1 MVLNIVWIS
10 FFVIA
15 WLVGLGRLI
24 FLGDTQIFPDL
35 INSTFDMAK
44 TGLEISLGL
53 AGIMT
58 LWLGLMKIAE
68 KSGCIQLLA
77 RGVNPL
83 FSRLFPGIPSGHP
96 VYGSMLMNIAANM
109 LGLENAA
116 TPLGLKAMKQLQDLN
131 TEKDTATDAMIMFLV
146 MNTSGLMILPVAIM
160 MYRAEMGAAAPADIF
175 IPILIATFFSTF
187 CGIFAVAFH
196 QKIRLLDRV
205 LLGYLGGFLLF
216 VVGIIAFFSTL
227 TPEMI
232 NQVSLIAGNL
242 ILFSVIIFFIG
253 MGFRKKLNVYE
264 VFIDGAK
271 EGFSTAI
278 VIIPYLIA
286 ILVAVGV
293 FRTSGALEMLIDLL
307 AKGFAALGLNTEFLP
322 ALPTALM
329 RPLSGSGARGLM
341 IEAMQHH
348 GPDSFVG
355 RLVCI
360 MQGATDTTFY
370 VIALYF
376 GSVGV
381 RKTRYAVSAGLTAD
395 FAGIIAAILVAYL
408 FFSP

>member
-1 MVLNIVWIS
+1 
-10 FFVIA
+10 
-15 WLVGLGRLI
+15 
-24 FLGDTQIFPDL
+24 
-35 INSTFDMAK
+35 
-44 TGLEISLGL
+44 
-53 AGIMT
+53 
-58 LWLGLMKIAE
+58 
-68 KSGCIQLLA
+68 
-77 RGVNPL
+77 
-83 FSRLFPGIPSGHP
+83 
-96 VYGSMLMNIAANM
+96 
-109 LGLENAA
+109 
-116 TPLGLKAMKQLQDLN
+116 LGLKAMKQLQDLN
-131 TEKDTATDAMIMFLV
+131 TEKDMATDAMIMFLV

-160 MYRAEMGAAAPADIF
+160 MFRAEMGAASPADIF
-175 IPILIATFFSTF
+175 IPILISTFFSTLI
-187 CGIFAVAFH
+187 GILAVAFR
-196 QKIRLLDRV
+196 QKIRILDGV
-205 LLGYLGGFLLF
+205 LLAYLGGFLLF

-227 TPEMI
+227 TPEQI
-232 NQVSLIAGNL
+232 NHVSLVAGNL
-242 ILFSVIIFFIG
+242 ILFSVIIFFVG
-253 MGFRKKLNVYE
+253 MGFKKKLNVYE

-278 VIIPYLIA
+278 IIIPYLIA

-293 FRTSGALEMLIDLL
+293 FRTSGALEMLIGLIG
-307 AKGFAALGLNTEFLP
+307 KGISAVGINTDFLP

-381 RKTRYAVSAGLTAD
+381 RKSRYAVSAGLTAD
-395 FAGIIAAILVAYL
+395 FAGVIAAIFIAYL
-408 FFSP
+408 FFH

>member
-1 MVLNIVWIS
+1 MVLNVIWIA

-15 WLVGLGRLI
+15 WVVGLGRLI
-24 FLGDTQIFPDL
+24 FLGDSQIFPEL
-35 INSTFDMAK
+35 IGSTFDMAK

-58 LWLGLMKIAE
+58 LWLGLMNIAE
-68 KSGCIQLLA
+68 KSGCIRILA
-77 RGVNPL
+77 KAVNPL
-83 FSRLFPGIPSGHP
+83 FRRLFPGIPSGHP
-96 VYGSMLMNIAANM
+96 AYGSMLMNIAANM

-116 TPLGLKAMKQLQDLN
+116 TPLGLKAMKELQDLN

-160 MYRAEMGAAAPADIF
+160 MYRAEMGAASPADIF
-175 IPILIATFFSTF
+175 IPILISTFFSTL
-187 CGIFAVAFH
+187 CGILAVAFR
-196 QKIRLLDRV
+196 QKIRIFDKV
-205 LLGYLGGFLLF
+205 IFAYLGGFLVF
-216 VVGIIAFFSTL
+216 VVSLIAYFSTL
-227 TPEMI
+227 TPEKI
-232 NQVSLIAGNL
+232 NRLSLITGNL
-242 ILFSVIIFFIG
+242 ILFTVIIFFIA
-253 MGFRKKLNVYE
+253 MGFKKKLNVYE
-264 VFIDGAK
+264 VFIEGAK

-293 FRTSGALEMLIDLL
+293 FRTSGALEMLIGVLG
-307 AKGFAALGLNTEFLP
+307 KGISALGINTDFIP

-341 IEAMQHH
+341 IEAMQHY
-348 GPDSFVG
+348 GADSFVG

-376 GSVGV
+376 GSVGI
-381 RKTRYAVSAGLTAD
+381 RKTRYAVSAGLIAD
-395 FAGIIAAILVAYL
+395 FAGIISAIFIAYL
-408 FFSP
+408 FFH

>member
-1 MVLNIVWIS
+1 MVLNVIWIS

-35 INSTFDMAK
+35 INSTFEMAK

-68 KSGCIQLLA
+68 KSGCIRLLA
-77 RGVNPL
+77 RAVNPL

-96 VYGSMLMNIAANM
+96 AYGSMLMNIAANM

-175 IPILIATFFSTF
+175 IPILISTFFSTF
-187 CGIFAVAFH
+187 CGILAVAFR
-196 QKIRLLDRV
+196 QKIRLLDGV
-205 LLGYLGGFLLF
+205 LLAYLGGFLLF

-232 NQVSLIAGNL
+232 NQISLIAGNL

-307 AKGFAALGLNTEFLP
+307 EKGFFALGLNTEFLP

-341 IEAMQHH
+341 IEAMQYH

-395 FAGIIAAILVAYL
+395 FAGVIAAIFVAYL

>member
-1 MVLNIVWIS
+1 MVLNVIWIS

-15 WLVGLGRLI
+15 WVVGLGRLI
-24 FLGDTQIFPDL
+24 FLGDSQIFPEL
-35 INSTFDMAK
+35 IGSTFDMAK

-68 KSGCIQLLA
+68 KSGCIRILA
-77 RGVNPL
+77 KAVNPL

-96 VYGSMLMNIAANM
+96 AYGSMLMNIAANM

-116 TPLGLKAMKQLQDLN
+116 TPLGLKAMKELQDLN

-160 MYRAEMGAAAPADIF
+160 MYRAEMGAASPADIF
-175 IPILIATFFSTF
+175 IPIFISTFFSTLV
-187 CGIFAVAFH
+187 GILAVAFR
-196 QKIRLLDRV
+196 QKIRIFDKV
-205 LLGYLGGFLLF
+205 IFAYLGGFLAF
-216 VVGIIAFFSTL
+216 IIGVIVYFSTL
-227 TPEMI
+227 TPEKI
-232 NQVSLIAGNL
+232 NRVSLITGNL
-242 ILFSVIIFFIG
+242 ILFTVIIFFIA
-253 MGFRKKLNVYE
+253 MGFKKKINVYE
-264 VFIDGAK
+264 VFIEGAK

-293 FRTSGALEMLIDLL
+293 FRTSGALEMLIGVVG
-307 AKGFAALGLNTEFLP
+307 KGINAIGINGDFIP

-341 IEAMQHH
+341 IEAMQHY
-348 GPDSFVG
+348 GADSFVG

-376 GSVGV
+376 GSVGI
-381 RKTRYAVSAGLTAD
+381 RKTRYAVSAGLIAD
-395 FAGIIAAILVAYL
+395 VAGIISAIFIAYL
-408 FFSP
+408 FFH

>member
-1 MVLNIVWIS
+1 MVLNIIWIS

-24 FLGDTQIFPDL
+24 FLGDTQIFPEL

-44 TGLEISLGL
+44 MGLEISLGL

-77 RGVNPL
+77 KAVNPL
-83 FSRLFPGIPSGHP
+83 FSRLFPGIPAGHP
-96 VYGSMLMNIAANM
+96 AYGSMLMNIAANM

-146 MNTSGLMILPVAIM
+146 MNTSGLMILPVSIM
-160 MYRAEMGAAAPADIF
+160 MYRSEMGATNPADIF
-175 IPILIATFFSTF
+175 IPILIATFISTL
-187 CGIFAVAFH
+187 CGILVVAFR
-196 QKIRLLDRV
+196 QKIRIWDKV
-205 LLGYLGGFLLF
+205 LLAYLGGFLAII
-216 VVGIIAFFSTL
+216 VGIIAFFSTL
-227 TPEMI
+227 SPEMI
-232 NQVSLIAGNL
+232 NIVSLIVGNL
-242 ILFSVIIFFIG
+242 ILFTVIVFFIG

-271 EGFSTAI
+271 EGFKTAI
-278 VIIPYLIA
+278 MIIPYLIA

-293 FRTSGALEMLIDLL
+293 FRTSGALDMFIGLL
-307 AKGFAALGLNTEFLP
+307 GKGFSAIGINTDFLP
-322 ALPTALM
+322 ALPTAFM

-341 IEAMQHH
+341 IEAMKHY
-348 GPDSFVG
+348 GADSFVG

-370 VIALYF
+370 IIALYF
-376 GSVGV
+376 GSVGI
-381 RKTRYAVSAGLTAD
+381 RKTRYAVSAGLMAD
-395 FAGIIAAILVAYL
+395 FAGII
-408 FFSP
+408 

>member
-1 MVLNIVWIS
+1 MVLNVIWIA

-24 FLGDTQIFPDL
+24 FLGDSQIFPEL
-35 INSTFDMAK
+35 IGSTFDMAK

-68 KSGCIQLLA
+68 KSGCIRILA
-77 RGVNPL
+77 KAVNPL
-83 FSRLFPGIPSGHP
+83 FKRLFPGIPSGHP
-96 VYGSMLMNIAANM
+96 AYGSMLMNIAANM

-116 TPLGLKAMKQLQDLN
+116 TPLGLKAMKELQDLN

-160 MYRAEMGAAAPADIF
+160 MYRAEMGAASPADIF
-175 IPILIATFFSTF
+175 IPILISTFFSTLV
-187 CGIFAVAFH
+187 GILAVAFR
-196 QKIRLLDRV
+196 QKIRIFDKV
-205 LLGYLGGFLLF
+205 IFAYLGGFLAF
-216 VVGIIAFFSTL
+216 IVAVIAYFSTL
-227 TPEMI
+227 TPEKI
-232 NQVSLIAGNL
+232 NRLSLITGNL
-242 ILFSVIIFFIG
+242 ILFTVIIFFIL
-253 MGFRKKLNVYE
+253 MGFKKKINVYE
-264 VFIDGAK
+264 VFIEGAK

-293 FRTSGALEMLIDLL
+293 FRTSGALEMLIGFVG
-307 AKGFAALGLNTEFLP
+307 KGITALGINGDFIP

-348 GPDSFVG
+348 GADSFVG

-376 GSVGV
+376 GSVGI
-381 RKTRYAVSAGLTAD
+381 RRTRYAVSAGLIAD
-395 FAGIIAAILVAYL
+395 FAGILSAIFIAYL
-408 FFSP
+408 FFH

>member
-1 MVLNIVWIS
+1 MVLNIIWIS

-24 FLGDTQIFPDL
+24 FMGDTQIFPDL
-35 INSTFDMAK
+35 INNTFDMAK

-68 KSGCIQLLA
+68 KSGCIQMLSRA
-77 RGVNPL
+77 VNPL

-96 VYGSMLMNIAANM
+96 AYGSMLMNIAANM

-131 TEKDTATDAMIMFLV
+131 AEKDTATDAMIMFLV

-175 IPILIATFFSTF
+175 IPILISTFFSTF
-187 CGIFAVAFH
+187 VGILAVAFR
-196 QKIRLLDRV
+196 QKIRILDGV
-205 LLGYLGGFLLF
+205 LLAYLGGFLLF

-232 NQVSLIAGNL
+232 NKVSLITGNL

-293 FRTSGALEMLIDLL
+293 FRTSGALEMLIGLMG
-307 AKGFAALGLNTEFLP
+307 KGFSALRINTDFLP

-376 GSVGV
+376 GSVGA

-395 FAGIIAAILVAYL
+395 FAGVIAAIFVAYL
-408 FFSP
+408 FFNL